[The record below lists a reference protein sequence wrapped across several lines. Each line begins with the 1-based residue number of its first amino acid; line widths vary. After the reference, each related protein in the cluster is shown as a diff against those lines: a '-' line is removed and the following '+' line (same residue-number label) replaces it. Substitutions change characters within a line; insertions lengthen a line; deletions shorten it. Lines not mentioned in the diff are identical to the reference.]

1 MNFFTQNVYFDPTTN
16 TRVNSKDITGRSV
29 QTKCLLKLLKK
40 RCPEASIVNFFVAGE
55 GRNGSVRTKI
65 FQDIIGYE
73 WEHEDLIKNYR
84 KSLRKDN
91 FVSIEGGQG
100 FDTIYILPGM
110 NDLDMDS
117 ELEVEVGASK
127 SELKKA
133 FKQMSNKK
141 MLNRPLLNNFI
152 KMVA

>member
-1 MNFFTQNVYFDPTTN
+1 
-16 TRVNSKDITGRSV
+16 
-29 QTKCLLKLLKK
+29 
-40 RCPEASIVNFFVAGE
+40 
-55 GRNGSVRTKI
+55 
-65 FQDIIGYE
+65 
-73 WEHEDLIKNYR
+73 
-84 KSLRKDN
+84 
-91 FVSIEGGQG
+91 
-100 FDTIYILPGM
+100 LPGM